1 MRSVATL
8 QRRLADEIVD
18 ICYSDWARVDHHTTH
33 TAQAVVVAAEE
44 GRMAVADHDYYRLY
58 WAENNDRFDR
68 EEDRGDKV
76 ESLACCDSLH
86 VSCHCGDYI
95 DMT

>member
-1 MRSVATL
+1 
-8 QRRLADEIVD
+8 
-18 ICYSDWARVDHHTTH
+18 
-33 TAQAVVVAAEE
+33 
-44 GRMAVADHDYYRLY
+44 MAVADHDYYRLY